1 MAVMEPQAPYLVR
14 LLPTLA
20 EVVVELLAQARL
32 ALVAQ
37 AVAVTVLK
45 LLAQRNLARLIRAA
59 VEAVVVEILVVLAA
73 PAAAVLS
80 SSNT

>member
-1 MAVMEPQAPYLVR
+1 
-14 LLPTLA
+14 
-20 EVVVELLAQARL
+20 VV
-32 ALVAQ
+32 
-37 AVAVTVLK
+37 VTVLK
-45 LLAQRNLARLIRAA
+45 LLVQRNLARPILAA

>member
-1 MAVMEPQAPYLVR
+1 MEPQAPYLVR